1 MELILNTFG
10 TALRVENGLF
20 LVIHPDGKQPIDPS
34 KLKSILISKGASISS
49 DAALLAIEH
58 EIDVMFVDG
67 TGKPSGRLWGI
78 RYGSVST
85 IRRRQLEFLYSP
97 VAVKWVKNLIIHK
110 IDNQTGMLLALSPQE
125 EKMEKLTQNA
135 INKLN
140 DYKTKIKSADAPH
153 LHDIAPGLR
162 GWEGAASRVYFVL
175 LAQFLPDDYKFEKRS
190 QNPATDV
197 FNCLLNY
204 AYGMLYGK
212 VEGALIKAGI
222 DPYAGIYHRDDYN
235 RPALAYDVIEVFR
248 IWADYVV
255 FNLCMQKVIDQDC
268 YSIRDDGSYWLENMG
283 KRILIQSMNDYMAE
297 IINMKGMERTRA
309 THIDLY
315 AHQLA
320 QMFLKS

>member
-20 LVIHPDGKQPIDPS
+20 LVIHPDGKQPIDPT
-34 KLKSILISKGASISS
+34 KLKSILVSKGASISS
-49 DAALLAIEH
+49 DAALLAIEN

-78 RYGSVST
+78 KFGSVST
-85 IRRRQLEFLYSP
+85 IRRKQLEFLYSSL
-97 VAVKWVKNLIIHK
+97 AVNWVKNLIIHK
-110 IDNQTGMLLALSPQE
+110 IDNQIGMTLALSPSE
-125 EKMEKLTQNA
+125 EKMEQMTQKA
-135 INKLN
+135 INKLT
-140 DYKTKIKSADAPH
+140 DYKTKISNASAPH
-153 LHDIAPGLR
+153 LTDIAPGLR
-162 GWEGAASRVYFVL
+162 GWEGAASRVYFAL
-175 LAQFLPDDYKFEKRS
+175 LSQFLPDDFKFDKRS

-222 DPYAGIYHRDDYN
+222 DPYIGVYHRDDYN

-255 FNLCMQKVIDQDC
+255 FNLCRQKVIDQDC

-283 KRILIQSMNDYMAE
+283 KRILIQSMNDYLDE
-297 IINMKGMERTRA
+297 IINIKGVERTRA

-315 AHQLA
+315 CSKLA
-320 QMFLKS
+320 QIFLKS